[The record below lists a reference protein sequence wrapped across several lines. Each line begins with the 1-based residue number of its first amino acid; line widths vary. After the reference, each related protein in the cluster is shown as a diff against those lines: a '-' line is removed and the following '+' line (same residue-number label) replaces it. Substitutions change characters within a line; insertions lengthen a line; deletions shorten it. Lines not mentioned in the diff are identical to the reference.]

1 MKVFLISPGL
11 SAGGAE
17 KNLIWLANKLSKKCE
32 VFFIVLTDSL
42 VAQDETLNNNVKFI
56 VFKKN
61 KSLKSIKNLVNL
73 INDEKPDC
81 LISTI
86 VNGNFV
92 TACAK
97 LVARSKAA
105 HILRMSTNINNLLN
119 RSIKNKFYT
128 LFSVFFADSIVVLS
142 DDSLEKMEKSF
153 INKIFFGNIYRK
165 CSLIEVPYTIKKQED
180 KTLSSTTRVF
190 TASRIIKEKNLDFLI
205 EQILKVNKEYKINFE
220 IFGDGPDKTRLSDK
234 FKNEDCITF
243 NGYIPFKDINFK
255 NFDLFVFASLNEGS
269 PNAVIESITNNTNSL
284 IPVEIIKTL
293 PLEIRNL
300 VFTYNYGDFQ
310 SFLENFKEARQE
322 NNLHLSEIT
331 SNESNVIKEWEGL
344 INEQV
349 N

>member
-42 VAQDETLNNNVKFI
+42 VAQDETVNDNVKLI
-56 VFKKN
+56 IFKNN
-61 KSLKSIKNLVNL
+61 KSLKSIKNLASL

-92 TACAK
+92 TSCAK
-97 LVARSKAA
+97 LIARSKST

-119 RSIKNKFYT
+119 RSLKNKFYAF
-128 LFSVFFADSIVVLS
+128 FSIFFADSIVVLS
-142 DDSLEKMEKSF
+142 EDSLEKIEKSF
-153 INKIFFGNIYRK
+153 INKLFFGNVYKK

-180 KTLSSTTRVF
+180 KVLSSATRVF
-190 TASRIIKEKNLDFLI
+190 TLSRIIKEKNLDFLI

-234 FKNEDCITF
+234 FKNEDCIIF
-243 NGYIPFKDINFK
+243 NGHIPLKDINFK

-269 PNAVIESITNNTNSL
+269 PNAVIESITNNINSL
-284 IPVEIIKTL
+284 IPIQIIKTL
-293 PLEIRNL
+293 PHEMRDL

-310 SFLENFKEARQE
+310 SFLEKFKEAGQ
-322 NNLHLSEIT
+322 NNNFLLSAIT
-331 SNESNVIKEWEGL
+331 SNESKVIKEWEGL
-344 INEQV
+344 INEQI

>member
-17 KNLIWLANKLSKKCE
+17 KNLIWLANKLSKKYE
-32 VFFIVLTDSL
+32 VFFVVLTDSP
-42 VAQDETLNNNVKFI
+42 VAQDETVNNNVKFI
-56 VFKKN
+56 IFKKN
-61 KSLKSIKNLVNL
+61 KSLKSIKNLANL
-73 INDEKPDC
+73 ISDEKPDC

-97 LVARSKAA
+97 LIARSKAN
-105 HILRMSTNINNLLN
+105 HILRMSTNINNLFN

-128 LFSVFFADSIVVLS
+128 LFSIFFADSIVVLS
-142 DDSLEKMEKSF
+142 EDSLEKIEKSF
-153 INKIFFGNIYRK
+153 INKIFFGNVYKK
-165 CSLIEVPYTIKKQED
+165 CNLIEVPYTIKKEQE
-180 KTLSSTTRVF
+180 KTLSPTTRVF

-220 IFGDGPDKTRLSDK
+220 IFGDGPDRTRLSDK

-284 IPVEIIKTL
+284 IPIEIIKTL

-322 NNLHLSEIT
+322 NNLHLNEIT
-331 SNESNVIKEWEGL
+331 SNELNVIKEWEGL